1 MRLDEFIL
9 LMLVI
14 VLAAVGAFLVY
25 KYRHNPHKIL
35 TRLATAN
42 IMFDILAIILWL
54 FPETQWSV
62 YQLGYMAAIAEA
74 GAAAAVFALALYGLK
89 KHKAWAP
96 KLALVLTIVQR
107 LFATYIFFPSPA
119 LALTLIWS
127 LWLVAFAVLTI
138 KTQSAGSTQS

>member
-1 MRLDEFIL
+1 
-9 LMLVI
+9 MLVI

-25 KYRHNPHKIL
+25 KYRRDPRRIL
-35 TRLATAN
+35 TRLVTAN
-42 IMFDILAIILWL
+42 IVFDVLAMVLWL

-62 YQLGYMAAIAEA
+62 YQLCYMAAIAEA

-89 KHKAWAP
+89 KRKVWAP

-127 LWLVAFAVLTI
+127 LWIVAFAVLTI
-138 KTQSAGSTQS
+138 KIQSAGSTQS